1 GDQEAN
7 YIYEG
12 VRHSFK
18 LPEENVLIMDIGGGS
33 VEFIIGNK
41 DNIKWKKSFDIG
53 AARLIEKFKHSN
65 PINEEEIA
73 NINKYLDEHLS
84 DLKQAL
90 NEFPVTTLVGSA
102 GSFETLVD
110 VVLNDLHTIPIAFSK
125 HAFEINLPLFDIF
138 YELMIT
144 SNTEQRSKLKGM
156 VNFRLE
162 MIVVASLLMRYVIDN
177 FHIRKLIASNYALK
191 EGVLFNK

>member
-1 GDQEAN
+1 
-7 YIYEG
+7 
-12 VRHSFK
+12 
-18 LPEENVLIMDIGGGS
+18 MDIGGGS

-53 AARLIEKFKHSN
+53 AARLIEKFKHSD
-65 PINEEEIA
+65 PITEEEIA
-73 NINKYLDEHLS
+73 NINQYFDQNLI

-90 NEFPVTTLVGSA
+90 NEYPVTTLVGSA

-110 VVLNDLHTIPIAFSK
+110 VVLNDLHTIPIALSK

-144 SNTEQRSKLKGM
+144 SNNEQREKLKGM

-162 MIVVASLLMRYVIDN
+162 MIIVASVLMRYVID
-177 FHIRKLIASNYALK
+177 HYYIRKLIASNYAMK
-191 EGVLFNK
+191 EGVLFSK